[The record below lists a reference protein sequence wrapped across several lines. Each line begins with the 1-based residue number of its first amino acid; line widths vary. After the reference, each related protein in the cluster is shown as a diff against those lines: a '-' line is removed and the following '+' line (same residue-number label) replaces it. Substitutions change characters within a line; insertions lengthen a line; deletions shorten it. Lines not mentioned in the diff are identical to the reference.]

1 MFSSSRTVVLLS
13 LLPPTFLL
21 VLCACA
27 TLYKPL
33 AEQDVEV
40 ILSIMRDQE
49 RKVSSFYTSG
59 RLSMKDGN
67 VESEA
72 HVLIVA
78 RRNPFRMKMEVTHPW
93 GRPIVHILIDGTKL
107 QVLSFPDEKLYVGNF
122 TPEAL
127 SKFLPG
133 DLDLDLIW
141 AVLRGYP
148 YLLSHHRTLSLKAN
162 QIRLLDEKGKVVEVI
177 DLDPESQRPRVVF
190 LPEQDMSL
198 LFSDFQEDNGVYY
211 ARKVK
216 VGDLEGKRNLVLRT
230 QKRVIN
236 KSVPEQVFQIEKP
249 QAFEILYLKE
259 QPNIPSIHLPGS
271 ESE

>member
-1 MFSSSRTVVLLS
+1 MFSSPRIVVLLF

-21 VLCACA
+21 LLYACA

-33 AEQDVEV
+33 GDQDVEV
-40 ILSIMRDQE
+40 ILSNMKEQE
-49 RKVSSFYTSG
+49 RKVSSFFTSG
-59 RLSMKDGN
+59 GLSMKDGN
-67 VESEA
+67 VDSEA

-78 RRNPFRMKMEVTHPW
+78 RRNPFRIKIEVTHPW
-93 GRPIVHILIDGTKL
+93 GRPIVHILIDGTRL

-148 YLLSHHRTLSLKAN
+148 NLQAHHRTLSLKAN
-162 QIRLLDEKGKVVEVI
+162 QIRLFNEKGKAIEII
-177 DLDPESQRPRVVF
+177 DLDPESQHPQMVF
-190 LPEQDMSL
+190 FPERDMSL
-198 LFSDFQEDNGVYY
+198 VFSAFQEVNGVLY

-216 VGDLEGKRNLVLRT
+216 VEDLEKKRHLVLRT
-230 QKRVIN
+230 QKRVFNTTI
-236 KSVPEQVFQIEKP
+236 PEQVFQIEKP
-249 QAFEILYLKE
+249 PAFEILYLKE
-259 QPNIPSIHLPGS
+259 QPNIPSIPLPGS
-271 ESE
+271 EPQ